1 MVYKLPTLNTLILQ
15 CFNKAMN
22 PEKTQLPE
30 AVLTTNR
37 LGFRRRGRG
46 FTTEASETRLCQEK
60 EVREAAWAVRCA
72 RIATIEKD
80 AELDIGLKKAGKV
93 LQLIDSL
100 LRELAI
106 RENLWGKR

>member
-1 MVYKLPTLNTLILQ
+1 
-15 CFNKAMN
+15 
-22 PEKTQLPE
+22 
-30 AVLTTNR
+30 
-37 LGFRRRGRG
+37 
-46 FTTEASETRLCQEK
+46 
-60 EVREAAWAVRCA
+60 VRCA

-106 RENLWGKR
+106 RENPWGETLTFSSDVVSAKLKANLERTRLEIAEA